1 MKRIGL
7 FGGTF
12 NPIHLG
18 HIQVVRE
25 VKAGFGLD
33 QILIIPSRLPP
44 HKEPDGVVDAEN
56 RLEMI
61 RLAFSDDPNFMTS
74 DVELKRS
81 GPSYTIDTVRH
92 FKSISPENTE
102 LYLIVGLDAFLE
114 INTWKSYDDLF
125 LVIPFIVMSRIINK
139 ENSTKLEWESL
150 KNYLQSKISK
160 KYTFSSSQSSFIHDK
175 KQPVCVFNVTPVD
188 ISSTTIRKRI
198 KEGRSI
204 KRLVPHIVEDFIK
217 TKGLYL

>member
-1 MKRIGL
+1 MRRIGI

-18 HIQVVRE
+18 HVQVVRE
-25 VKAGFGLD
+25 VKADFDLD
-33 QILIIPSRLPP
+33 KILIIPSALPP
-44 HKEPDGVVDAEN
+44 HKELDGVADAED

-61 RLAFSDDPNFMTS
+61 RLAFSDDPSFMIS

-92 FKSISPENTE
+92 FKSILSENTD
-102 LYLIVGLDAFLE
+102 LFLIVGLDAFLE
-114 INTWKSYDDLF
+114 IDTWKSYQDLF
-125 LVIPFIVMSRIINK
+125 LLIPFIVMSRTINGQ
-139 ENSTKLEWESL
+139 NSIKLEWKSL

-160 KYTFSSSQSSFIHDK
+160 GYTFSLTQSSFVHDK
-175 KQPVCVFNVTPVD
+175 KQPIFVCNVTPVN
-188 ISSTTIRKRI
+188 ISSTSIRRNI
-198 KEGRSI
+198 REGRSI
-204 KRLVPHIVEDFIK
+204 KQLVPEIIEDFIK

>member
-1 MKRIGL
+1 LRRIGI

-18 HIQVVRE
+18 HVQVVRE
-25 VKAGFGLD
+25 VKADFDLD
-33 QILIIPSRLPP
+33 KILIIPSALPP
-44 HKEPDGVVDAEN
+44 HKELDGVADAED

-61 RLAFSDDPNFMTS
+61 RLAFLDDPNFMIS

-92 FKSISPENTE
+92 YKSILSENTD
-102 LYLIVGLDAFLE
+102 LFLIVGLDAFLE
-114 INTWKSYDDLF
+114 IDTWKSYKDLF
-125 LVIPFIVMSRIINK
+125 LLIPFIVMSRTING
-139 ENSTKLEWESL
+139 ENSTKLEWKSL

-160 KYTFSSSQSSFIHDK
+160 GYTFSLTQSSFVHDK
-175 KQPVCVFNVTPVD
+175 KQPIFVYNVTPVN
-188 ISSTTIRKRI
+188 ISSTSIRRNI
-198 KEGRSI
+198 REGRSI
-204 KRLVPHIVEDFIK
+204 KQLVPEIIEDFIK

>member
-1 MKRIGL
+1 LKRIGL

-18 HIQVVRE
+18 HVQVVRE
-25 VKAGFGLD
+25 VKTGFGLD
-33 QILIIPSRLPP
+33 NILIIPSALPP
-44 HKEPDGVVDAEN
+44 HKELNGVVDAED

-61 RLAFSDDPNFMTS
+61 RLAFSDDPNFVIS

-114 INTWKSYDDLF
+114 IDTWKSYNDLF
-125 LVIPFIVMSRIINK
+125 LLIPFIVMSRTINQ
-139 ENSTKLEWESL
+139 ENSAELEWKSL
-150 KNYLQSKISK
+150 NNYLQSKISK
-160 KYTFSSSQSSFIHDK
+160 GYTFSFAQSSFLHDK

-198 KEGRSI
+198 KNGRSI
-204 KRLVPHIVEDFIK
+204 KRLVPEIIENFINA
-217 TKGLYL
+217 KGLYL

>member
-1 MKRIGL
+1 LRRIGL

-18 HIQVVRE
+18 HVQVVRE
-25 VKAGFGLD
+25 VKTGFGLD
-33 QILIIPSRLPP
+33 EILIIPSALPP
-44 HKEPDGVVDAEN
+44 HKELNGVVDAQD

-61 RLAFSDDPNFMTS
+61 RLAFSDDPNFVIS

-92 FKSISPENTE
+92 FKSILSENTK

-114 INTWKSYDDLF
+114 IDTWKSYNDLF
-125 LVIPFIVMSRIINK
+125 LLTPFIVMSRTIK
-139 ENSTKLEWESL
+139 KKHSAKFEWESL

-160 KYTFSSSQSSFIHDK
+160 GYTFSFTQSSFNHDK

-188 ISSTTIRKRI
+188 ISSTTIRKYI
-198 KEGRSI
+198 KKGRSI
-204 KRLVPHIVEDFIK
+204 KQLVPDIVEDFIK
-217 TKGLYL
+217 AKGLYL

>member
-1 MKRIGL
+1 LRRIGL

-18 HIQVVRE
+18 HVQVVRE

-33 QILIIPSRLPP
+33 KILIIPSALPP
-44 HKEPDGVVDAEN
+44 HKELNGVVDAKD
-56 RLEMI
+56 RIEMI
-61 RLAFSDDPNFMTS
+61 RLAFSDDPNFMIS
-74 DVELKRS
+74 NVELERS

-92 FKSISPENTE
+92 FKSISPENTK

-114 INTWKSYDDLF
+114 IHTWKSYKDLF
-125 LVIPFIVMSRIINK
+125 LLIPFIVMSRTINK
-139 ENSTKLEWESL
+139 ENSTKLEGESL
-150 KNYLQSKISK
+150 KNYFRSKISK
-160 KYTFSSSQSSFIHDK
+160 GYTFSFARSTFNHDK

-188 ISSTTIRKRI
+188 ISSTTIRKHI

-204 KRLVPHIVEDFIK
+204 KQLVPEIIEDFIK
-217 TKGLYL
+217 AKGLYL

>member
-1 MKRIGL
+1 MRRIGL

-25 VKAGFGLD
+25 VKTGFGLD
-33 QILIIPSRLPP
+33 KILIIPSALPP
-44 HKEPDGVVDAEN
+44 HKELDGVVNAED

-61 RLAFSDDPNFMTS
+61 RLAFSDDPNLVIS

-114 INTWKSYDDLF
+114 IDTWKSYDDLF
-125 LVIPFIVMSRIINK
+125 LLIPFIVMYRAIDK
-139 ENSTKLEWESL
+139 ENSAELKWKSL

-160 KYTFSSSQSSFIHDK
+160 GYTFSPTRSSFIHDK
-175 KQPVCVFNVTPVD
+175 KQPVCMFNVTPVD
-188 ISSTTIRKRI
+188 ISSTAIRKRI
-198 KEGRSI
+198 IEGRSI
-204 KRLVPHIVEDFIK
+204 QGLVPDIVEDFIN

>member
-1 MKRIGL
+1 LRRIGL

-18 HIQVVRE
+18 HVQVVRE

-33 QILIIPSRLPP
+33 KILIIPSALPP
-44 HKEPDGVVDAEN
+44 HKEPEGVVDAED

-61 RLAFSDDPNFMTS
+61 RLAFSDDPNFVIS
-74 DVELKRS
+74 DIELKRL
-81 GPSYTIDTVRH
+81 GPSYTIDTIRH
-92 FKSISPENTE
+92 LKSISSANTQF
-102 LYLIVGLDAFLE
+102 YLILGLDAFLE
-114 INTWKSYDDLF
+114 IDTWKSCNDLF
-125 LVIPFIVMSRIINK
+125 LLIPFIVMSRTING
-139 ENSTKLEWESL
+139 ENSAKPEWKSL
-150 KNYLQSKISK
+150 KNYLQSNISK
-160 KYTFSSSQSSFIHDK
+160 GYTFSSAQSSFNHDK

-198 KEGRSI
+198 KKGRSI
-204 KRLVPHIVEDFIK
+204 KRLVPEIIEDFIK

>member
-1 MKRIGL
+1 LRRIGI

-18 HIQVVRE
+18 HVQVVRE
-25 VKAGFGLD
+25 VKVDFDLD
-33 QILIIPSRLPP
+33 KILIIPSALPP
-44 HKEPDGVVDAEN
+44 HKELDGVADAED

-61 RLAFSDDPNFMTS
+61 RLAFSDDPSFMIS

-92 FKSISPENTE
+92 FKSILSENTD
-102 LYLIVGLDAFLE
+102 LFLIVGLDAFLE
-114 INTWKSYDDLF
+114 IDTWKSYKDLF
-125 LVIPFIVMSRIINK
+125 LLIPFIVMSRTING
-139 ENSTKLEWESL
+139 ENSTKLEWKSL

-160 KYTFSSSQSSFIHDK
+160 GYTFSLTQSSFVHDK
-175 KQPVCVFNVTPVD
+175 KQPIFVYNVTPVN
-188 ISSTTIRKRI
+188 ISSTSIRRNI
-198 KEGRSI
+198 REGRSI
-204 KRLVPHIVEDFIK
+204 KQLVPEIIEDFIK

>member
-1 MKRIGL
+1 LRRIGL

-18 HIQVVRE
+18 HVQVVRE

-33 QILIIPSRLPP
+33 KILIIPPALPP
-44 HKEPDGVVDAEN
+44 HKELNGVVDAED

-61 RLAFSDDPNFMTS
+61 RLAFSDDPNFMIS

-92 FKSISPENTE
+92 FKSISPKNTE

-114 INTWKSYDDLF
+114 IDTWKSYNDLF
-125 LVIPFIVMSRIINK
+125 LLIPFIVMSRTINE
-139 ENSTKLEWESL
+139 ENSAKLEWKSL

-160 KYTFSSSQSSFIHDK
+160 GYTFSFTQSTFIDK

-198 KEGRSI
+198 KKGRSI
-204 KRLVPHIVEDFIK
+204 KRLVPDIVEDFIK
-217 TKGLYL
+217 AKGLYL

>member
-1 MKRIGL
+1 MRRLGL

-18 HIQVVRE
+18 HVQVIHE

-33 QILIIPSRLPP
+33 KILIIPSALPP
-44 HKEPDGVVDAEN
+44 HKELNGVVDAED

-61 RLAFSDDPNFMTS
+61 RLAFSDDPNFVIS
-74 DVELKRS
+74 DIELKRS

-114 INTWKSYDDLF
+114 IDTWKSYNDLF
-125 LVIPFIVMSRIINK
+125 LLIPFIVMSRTINEK
-139 ENSTKLEWESL
+139 INVKPEWKSL

-160 KYTFSSSQSSFIHDK
+160 EYTLSVTQSSFIHAK
-175 KQPVCVFNVTPVD
+175 KQPVYVFNVTPVD

-204 KRLVPHIVEDFIK
+204 KKLVPEIIEDFIK
-217 TKGLYL
+217 AKGLYL

>member
-1 MKRIGL
+1 LRRIGI

-18 HIQVVRE
+18 HVQVVRE
-25 VKAGFGLD
+25 VKADFDLD
-33 QILIIPSRLPP
+33 KILIIPSALPP
-44 HKEPDGVVDAEN
+44 HKELDGVADAED

-61 RLAFSDDPNFMTS
+61 RLAFSDDPSFMIS

-92 FKSISPENTE
+92 FKSILSENTD
-102 LYLIVGLDAFLE
+102 LFLIVGLDAFLE
-114 INTWKSYDDLF
+114 IDTWKSYKDLF
-125 LVIPFIVMSRIINK
+125 LLIPFIVMSRTING
-139 ENSTKLEWESL
+139 ENSTKLEWKSL

-160 KYTFSSSQSSFIHDK
+160 GYTFSLTQSSFVHDK
-175 KQPVCVFNVTPVD
+175 NQPIFVYNVTPVN
-188 ISSTTIRKRI
+188 ISSTSIRRNI
-198 KEGRSI
+198 REGRSI
-204 KRLVPHIVEDFIK
+204 KQLVPEIIEDFIK